1 MNNKIVIGIIIGL
14 IVVGGVAAYMI
25 NQNRNE
31 VESSKMMED
40 KKMTGDSMT
49 EKAVDNAMNGEQ
61 RMDVNDGTMKS
72 DTKMESDAM
81 SGSELM
87 SAQAGTYKDYSPALA
102 ESEAK
107 AGNKVV
113 LFFHAP
119 WCPFCKTADTA
130 FKTNLDKIPKGVTVL
145 KTDYDSNLELR
156 KKYAITYQ
164 HTFVQIDAS
173 GNQVT
178 KWNSGDID
186 LLIKN
191 VK

>member
-1 MNNKIVIGIIIGL
+1 MNNKLVIGIIIGL
-14 IVVGGVAAYMI
+14 IVVGGAAAYMI

-87 SAQAGTYKDYSPALA
+87 SAQAGTYKDYSPTLA

>member
-1 MNNKIVIGIIIGL
+1 MNNKIVIGVIIGL

-25 NQNRNE
+25 NQNRTE

-40 KKMTGDSMT
+40 KKMTGNSMT

-61 RMDVNDGTMKS
+61 RMSVDDGAMKS

-87 SAQAGTYKDYSPALA
+87 AAQAGTYKDYSPALA

-156 KKYAITYQ
+156 KKYAVTYQ

-173 GNQVT
+173 GNQIT

>member
-1 MNNKIVIGIIIGL
+1 MNKKIVIGIIIGL

-61 RMDVNDGTMKS
+61 RMNVDDGTMKS

>member
-1 MNNKIVIGIIIGL
+1 MNNKLVIGIIIGL
-14 IVVGGVAAYMI
+14 IVVGGAAAYMI

-87 SAQAGTYKDYSPALA
+87 SAQAGTYKDYSPTLA

-156 KKYAITYQ
+156 KKYAVTYQ

>member
-1 MNNKIVIGIIIGL
+1 MDRRTIITLGSILVL
-14 IVVGGVAAYMI
+14 IVAGFSFLIFNPSAKEAMQKNLEASKPTLTNTPTGNEDSATQDQAAGKYTAYNADLVA
-25 NQNRNE
+25 
-31 VESSKMMED
+31 S
-40 KKMTGDSMT
+40 T
-49 EKAVDNAMNGEQ
+49 E
-61 RMDVNDGTMKS
+61 GTK
-72 DTKMESDAM
+72 
-81 SGSELM
+81 LI
-87 SAQAGTYKDYSPALA
+87 
-102 ESEAK
+102 
-107 AGNKVV
+107 
-113 LFFHAP
+113 FFHAP

-156 KKYAITYQ
+156 KKYAVTYQ

-173 GNQVT
+173 GKQIT

>member
-87 SAQAGTYKDYSPALA
+87 SAQAGTYKDYSPTLA